1 MMNLNIV
8 KENLNNLRGKSV
20 TIQYNLGRNKYESYE
35 VTIKELYDYIFTVE
49 LNNDRYSETKSFSYA
64 DIISK
69 TIKIHIN

>member
-1 MMNLNIV
+1 MNV
-8 KENLNNLRGKSV
+8 QTVRENLNELKGKNI

-35 VTIKELYDYIFTVE
+35 VVIKELYDYIFTVQ
-49 LNNDRYSETKSFSYA
+49 LNNESYLETKSFSYA